1 MGSPLETPE
10 SPKSL
15 GSLWLG
21 FSSGMLLRGMT
32 PADVA
37 EIVEV
42 PSSQVFNLL
51 GSEPSPDAQDVDAEN
66 SGVSLGRRI

>member
-1 MGSPLETPE
+1 MTPE
-10 SPKSL
+10 
-15 GSLWLG
+15 
-21 FSSGMLLRGMT
+21 
-32 PADVA
+32 DVA

-66 SGVSLGRRI
+66 SVVSLGFEGFEGSKSDQELSQKCQGQDDVYTV